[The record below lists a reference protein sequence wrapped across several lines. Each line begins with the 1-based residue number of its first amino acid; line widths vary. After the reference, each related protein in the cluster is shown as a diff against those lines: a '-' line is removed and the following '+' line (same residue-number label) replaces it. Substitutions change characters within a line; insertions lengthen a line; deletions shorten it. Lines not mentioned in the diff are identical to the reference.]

1 MLKRQLTIMTQ
12 FLHPNHSRSRVSSNT
27 AARHTTRLSPIREPA
42 MTDHNATTPVLY
54 FNPDCSKCRNALDL
68 LRRHGI
74 EPILRH
80 YLQQPLDQ
88 AEVRAIITR
97 LDQAAGHLLRPDRAA
112 ALGLEPTTLPSLA
125 VERVVA
131 LLVEHPD
138 LLQRPVVV
146 VSDRAWLARPPE
158 RVLELLDR

>member
-1 MLKRQLTIMTQ
+1 MPDR
-12 FLHPNHSRSRVSSNT
+12 
-27 AARHTTRLSPIREPA
+27 
-42 MTDHNATTPVLY
+42 NATPPVLY

-74 EPILRH
+74 EPILRQ

-88 AEVRAIITR
+88 VEARAIITR

-125 VERVVA
+125 VEQVVD

-138 LLQRPVVV
+138 LLQRPVLMA
-146 VSDRAWLARPPE
+146 SDRAWLARPPE
-158 RVLELLDR
+158 RVLELFDR